1 MKSVFEGFRR
11 RRHHSHNDNSGIKNK
26 EITMINN
33 KITTIISNLEKNKTN
48 LSLQIELGQLIKM
61 NYYQLQG
68 VNNGTIRAKILQN
81 YIERIHNTTGIVGF
95 IAEDTNYDA
104 KNKHVSFVSE
114 GSYTCS
120 TNTENAKKHIFNN
133 NSISSAIIMSG
144 YQIVFYDG
152 DNFDGLSYTLRG
164 PAFIADMNSIGMNDK
179 ITTFVIETIRP
190 TSQELES
197 QVSQQKAIANR
208 WMAESQMLTRKVN
221 KSDAEINSQNKTISN
236 LNNEYNSLQQQLNK
250 KNEEYDALNQKL
262 QETEE
267 SRDMLVDANA
277 DANIRT
283 QVISRMMKENFTT
296 MSDELRSSTMMSNV
310 GLSVVV
316 VLLGLSFVTL
326 YRMKN

>member
-1 MKSVFEGFRR
+1 MISVFEGFRR
-11 RRHHSHNDNSGIKNK
+11 RRRYSRK
-26 EITMINN
+26 
-33 KITTIISNLEKNKTN
+33 
-48 LSLQIELGQLIKM
+48 
-61 NYYQLQG
+61 
-68 VNNGTIRAKILQN
+68 
-81 YIERIHNTTGIVGF
+81 
-95 IAEDTNYDA
+95 
-104 KNKHVSFVSE
+104 
-114 GSYTCS
+114 
-120 TNTENAKKHIFNN
+120 
-133 NSISSAIIMSG
+133 
-144 YQIVFYDG
+144 
-152 DNFDGLSYTLRG
+152 
-164 PAFIADMNSIGMNDK
+164 
-179 ITTFVIETIRP
+179 
-190 TSQELES
+190 ELES

-221 KSDAEINSQNKTISN
+221 KSNAEINSQNKTISN

-267 SRDMLVDANA
+267 SRDMLVDANV